1 MAWAADAM
9 TGLIWFAIL
18 AMAWLI
24 WEMAATMREL
34 RSELRAIS
42 TLLHEVTRDPQ
53 YPVDNGGR
61 VVATCRA
68 AVNAGGF
75 PG

>member
-1 MAWAADAM
+1 MAWAADTI
-9 TGLIWFAIL
+9 TGLIGFAIL
-18 AMAWLI
+18 AMAWLM

-34 RSELRAIS
+34 RREIRTIS

-68 AVNAGGF
+68 AVNARVF